1 MRAAILVL
9 FILVG
14 CSEGTSEKSETPPA
28 AEENE
33 EKTAVGYAREIVG
46 RWSLDGKCD
55 ADLLT
60 IQPDGTWQ
68 SSVEAGRWHVER
80 NNLVIT
86 RVSSA
91 SNEALPEERRLGLIT
106 SLTGDQMTLSYNGEA
121 ETWSRCV

>member
-1 MRAAILVL
+1 MRVTILVL

-28 AEENE
+28 AEE
-33 EKTAVGYAREIVG
+33 KTTVGYAREIVG

-68 SSVEAGRWHVER
+68 SSVEAGRWHVEG

-91 SNEALPEERRLGLIT
+91 SNEAVPEERRLGVIT

-121 ETWSRCV
+121 EEWSRCV